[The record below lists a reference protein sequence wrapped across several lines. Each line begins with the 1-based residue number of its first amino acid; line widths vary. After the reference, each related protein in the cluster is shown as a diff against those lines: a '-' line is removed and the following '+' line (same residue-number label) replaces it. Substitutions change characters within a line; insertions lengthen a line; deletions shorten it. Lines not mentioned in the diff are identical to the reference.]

1 MPLTTGQILNNRYR
15 IVRLLGQGGFGAVYR
30 AWDLNLQKACA
41 LKENL
46 DVSPTA
52 QAQFQREAKILS
64 SLTHSNLVRVTD
76 YFTLPGQG
84 QYLVMD
90 LVEGDNLQSILQSSP
105 HGLQESQV
113 LPWIQQV
120 CDALTYLHSH
130 NPPVIHRDIKPANI
144 RINSQGQATLVD
156 FGISKLYDP
165 FRATTMGARAV
176 TPGYSPQ
183 EQYSMGLTDARS
195 DIYALGATFYTLL
208 TGQVPVESVLRTATP
223 LEPPRSW
230 NMSIS
235 PQVEAVI
242 LKAME
247 IAPAQRYAT
256 AADLKLDL
264 APNKPI
270 RLSGPSG
277 TVFAPI
283 AVAQPQV
290 QPVIPRRIPVRIIAV
305 ASLFALVCIS
315 LGAFFL
321 GQILSPSKQTQEAS
335 PPVPN
340 RTQSAVPSSTT
351 DHLKNTDTPI
361 PRYTSTQEPTPLF
374 ELTVSPPFTSPT
386 SDSVLTPP
394 PLAGETRS
402 NPNDGVLMVYVPEGT
417 FTMGMTPEQSKY
429 LLSICKGCNS
439 TVYDS
444 SQPDHQVYLDAFW
457 IYQTEVT
464 NKMYQYCEKAGA
476 CPPPSRKSSD
486 SHSNYY
492 GNPAFAN
499 YPVIYVDWN
508 AANQY
513 CAWAGGRLPTAAEWE
528 KAARGTDGRL
538 FPWGDDPPNDNLANF
553 NKLYGDTTEVGSF
566 PNGASPYHV
575 LDMAGNVW
583 EWVSDWFER
592 DYYDSSPS
600 KNPQGPSSSSIN
612 WRGGRG
618 GQAYMSAGEISPAFN
633 DGWEP
638 YERGS
643 AVGFRCAYTDNP

>member
-64 SLTHSNLVRVTD
+64 SLTHPNLVRVTD

-105 HGLQESQV
+105 HGLHESQV

-165 FRATTMGARAV
+165 YRATTMGARAV

-230 NMSIS
+230 NTSIS
-235 PQVEAVI
+235 PQVEVVI
-242 LKAME
+242 LKAMA

-270 RLSGPSG
+270 RLSGPSA
-277 TVFAPI
+277 TVLR
-283 AVAQPQV
+283 Q
-290 QPVIPRRIPVRIIAV
+290 
-305 ASLFALVCIS
+305 
-315 LGAFFL
+315 
-321 GQILSPSKQTQEAS
+321 
-335 PPVPN
+335 
-340 RTQSAVPSSTT
+340 
-351 DHLKNTDTPI
+351 
-361 PRYTSTQEPTPLF
+361 
-374 ELTVSPPFTSPT
+374 
-386 SDSVLTPP
+386 
-394 PLAGETRS
+394 
-402 NPNDGVLMVYVPEGT
+402 
-417 FTMGMTPEQSKY
+417 
-429 LLSICKGCNS
+429 
-439 TVYDS
+439 
-444 SQPDHQVYLDAFW
+444 
-457 IYQTEVT
+457 
-464 NKMYQYCEKAGA
+464 
-476 CPPPSRKSSD
+476 
-486 SHSNYY
+486 
-492 GNPAFAN
+492 
-499 YPVIYVDWN
+499 
-508 AANQY
+508 
-513 CAWAGGRLPTAAEWE
+513 
-528 KAARGTDGRL
+528 
-538 FPWGDDPPNDNLANF
+538 
-553 NKLYGDTTEVGSF
+553 
-566 PNGASPYHV
+566 
-575 LDMAGNVW
+575 
-583 EWVSDWFER
+583 
-592 DYYDSSPS
+592 
-600 KNPQGPSSSSIN
+600 
-612 WRGGRG
+612 
-618 GQAYMSAGEISPAFN
+618 
-633 DGWEP
+633 
-638 YERGS
+638 
-643 AVGFRCAYTDNP
+643 